1 MGISVNFQK
10 RLQEL
15 IEDREET
22 QKSKLSQKIGIDGG
36 ALSNA
41 LNYGII
47 PKPRTLIRLADY
59 FNVSIPYLLC
69 ETNDEYFHK
78 SANPSNFSERFCS
91 LCKERDISHYR
102 VSQDCHFER
111 SYISRWLNKNQL
123 PSFELLELLYEYFN
137 VSIDYLL
144 GRTDERD

>member
-1 MGISVNFQK
+1 MSISLNFQK

-15 IEDREET
+15 IDEEGT
-22 QKSKLSQKIGIDGG
+22 KKSELNQKIGVDAR

-47 PKPRTLIRLADY
+47 PKPRTVIRIANY
-59 FNVSIPYLLC
+59 FNVSIPYLLG
-69 ETNDEYFHK
+69 ESNDEYFSK
-78 SANPSNFSERFCS
+78 AIEPSDFNERFRS
-91 LCKERDISHYR
+91 LCKERTVSHYR
-102 VSQDCHFER
+102 VSQDCHFDK

-123 PSFELLELLYEYFN
+123 PSFEILEILCDYFN

>member
-1 MGISVNFQK
+1 MGISISFQK

-15 IEDREET
+15 IDEEGT
-22 QKSKLSQKIGIDGG
+22 KKSELNRKIGVDAR

-47 PKPRTLIRLADY
+47 PKPRTIIRFANY
-59 FNVSIPYLLC
+59 FNISIPYLLG
-69 ETNDEYFHK
+69 ESDDEYFSK
-78 SANPSNFSERFCS
+78 AIKPSIFNERFCS
-91 LCKERDISHYR
+91 LCKEQDISHYK
-102 VSQDCHFER
+102 VSQDCHFDK

-123 PSFELLELLYEYFN
+123 PSFELLDILCDYFD